1 MKLQSKILIKVYMIC
16 ALVISLIL
24 SLILIFGT
32 QSRVDKLYLFIFM
45 GSLSLFCI
53 VSMIMEIRHYVILGE
68 QNVVIRNRLKSYVIL
83 LRDLKK
89 IEIFEPVWE
98 NSRYLSMYKN
108 KLVFIIDNIKVKFV
122 FYSFHKTL
130 LKNDIRN
137 SLGNNYIGLLISK
150 KEDKN
155 HKIIYE
161 FVGSIILSLISI
173 VGIVMFIIDYSWYLY
188 LCLAIFALGVYLSCM
203 YYSKINK

>member
-89 IEIFEPVWE
+89 IEIFEPVW
-98 NSRYLSMYKN
+98 KTQG
-108 KLVFIIDNIKVKFV
+108 ICQCIK
-122 FYSFHKTL
+122 T
-130 LKNDIRN
+130 N
-137 SLGNNYIGLLISK
+137 
-150 KEDKN
+150 
-155 HKIIYE
+155 
-161 FVGSIILSLISI
+161 
-173 VGIVMFIIDYSWYLY
+173 
-188 LCLAIFALGVYLSCM
+188 
-203 YYSKINK
+203 